1 MERRG
6 IACGTAERP
15 TVCTGDGIVMTL
27 PFVNKQL
34 DHEAVANNTKQIRAS
49 AFIEYSIF
57 GKKNSYKE

>member
-34 DHEAVANNTKQIRAS
+34 DHEAVANNTKQIRA
-49 AFIEYSIF
+49 
-57 GKKNSYKE
+57 